1 MTGYARSVANNAAW
15 EVTRLRRS
23 RRGWLLLIPVVAGP
37 VGSAISDLYLKVPSV
52 ATAEI
57 LGLLITAGLSALV
70 ILDLTA
76 LAVGEDLALRTH
88 LLTFTLPQGRSPAL
102 AARLGVVT
110 AGALGT
116 YALGAGGVWWIAGE
130 LVRTQPAAPTP
141 ILIPW
146 HLFLG
151 LFGLLCFLGGVV
163 AAAGVVTRSSA
174 QALVA
179 GVLGGVVAAGVA
191 SSLLL
196 QHQLTDVFPVVLLVV
211 GLVGDGWAVTE
222 YGRIDS

>member
-1 MTGYARSVANNAAW
+1 
-15 EVTRLRRS
+15 
-23 RRGWLLLIPVVAGP
+23 LLLIPVVAGP

-70 ILDLTA
+70 VLDLTA

-110 AGALGT
+110 LGALGT
-116 YALGAGGVWWIAGE
+116 YALGAGAAWWMAGE
-130 LVRTQPAAPTP
+130 LVRTQAGAALPV
-141 ILIPW
+141 LVPW

-163 AAAGVVTRSSA
+163 AAAGVVTRSAA

-179 GVLGGVVAAGVA
+179 GVLAGVVAAGVA

-196 QHQLTDVFPVVLLVV
+196 QHQLTAVFPVVLLLV
-211 GLVGDGWAVTE
+211 GLGGYGWAVTE
-222 YGRIDS
+222 YGRVDS